1 MAVQVKPGVWQAVFK
16 AIDAQAKPK
25 GRLAL
30 EPLALAIEKQAKINA
45 SAGSHKYG
53 TPTPAHPGTGPAVI
67 SGNLRRSITH
77 SPITQIAPGHWQ
89 TKVGTAVGFYP
100 SYGGARRTPANKYGY
115 YLEHGLRGGEKYPFL
130 VPAFRHVTTV
140 GARVIYDRAYGTGTW
155 RKVT

>member
-1 MAVQVKPGVWQAVFK
+1 MAVQVKPGVFEAVFA
-16 AIDAQAKPK
+16 AIGEQAKSK

-30 EPLALAIEKQAKINA
+30 EPLALAIERQAKINA

-53 TPTPAHPGTGPAVI
+53 TPTPASPGSGPAVI

-100 SYGGARRTPANKYGY
+100 GYGGTKRTPANKYGF
-115 YLEHGLRGGEKYPFL
+115 YLEHGLRNGAKYPFL

-140 GARVIYDRAYGTGTW
+140 GARVIYGRAYGPGTW
-155 RKVT
+155 KKVT